1 MLQSMGLQRVDM
13 TELNHTKQ
21 QDSLKKENTCHFEQ
35 HKLVVT
41 H

>member
-21 QDSLKKENTCHFEQ
+21 DSLKKENMCHFEQ